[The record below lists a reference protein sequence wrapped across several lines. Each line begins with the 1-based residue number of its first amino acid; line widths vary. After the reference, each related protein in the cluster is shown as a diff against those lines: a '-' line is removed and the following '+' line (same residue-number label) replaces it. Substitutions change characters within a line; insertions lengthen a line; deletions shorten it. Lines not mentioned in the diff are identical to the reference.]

1 MIIKVLTLMI
11 PSCYPAETK
20 EKNEAFGS
28 SLLLSNSPLSPK
40 VVNGSFAA
48 IFDADEFL
56 AKTYAGVRIAVSQCR
71 LVKHPELGLTIFQH
85 QESPSM
91 RRRVRGIL
99 MSGKQFSLDSHMDV
113 VVQTTLDAGSGATR
127 TSSTNSYGR
136 TTSTAV
142 QGSTEKQASIQE
154 DNEESPEGM
163 KPR

>member
-1 MIIKVLTLMI
+1 
-11 PSCYPAETK
+11 
-20 EKNEAFGS
+20 
-28 SLLLSNSPLSPK
+28 
-40 VVNGSFAA
+40 
-48 IFDADEFL
+48 
-56 AKTYAGVRIAVSQCR
+56 
-71 LVKHPELGLTIFQH
+71 
-85 QESPSM
+85 M

-127 TSSTNSYGR
+127 TNSTNSYGR